1 MVGLLIFSQKLV
13 APVLRF
19 HTNVCLLIIGVLI
32 CSLGLIIWIYGIYLM
47 RRAFFDKT
55 LFTTGPF
62 TFVRHPMYS
71 AIYIMLT
78 GMGIFFFSYL
88 WFLIMLSF
96 IPIWYVNC
104 RLEEKQ
110 MTEIHGKKYL
120 EYKKKTGMFFP
131 KFHDIDVLKLLNLI

>member
-19 HTNVCLLIIGVLI
+19 HTSVCLLITGVLI
-32 CSLGLIIWIYGIYLM
+32 CSLGLIIWIYVIYFM

-55 LFTTGPF
+55 LLTTGPF

-78 GMGIFFFSYL
+78 GMGILFFSYL
-88 WFLIMLSF
+88 WFLIMLF
-96 IPIWYVNC
+96 FMPIWYVNC

>member
-1 MVGLLIFSQKLV
+1 
-13 APVLRF
+13 
-19 HTNVCLLIIGVLI
+19 
-32 CSLGLIIWIYGIYLM
+32 
-47 RRAFFDKT
+47 
-55 LFTTGPF
+55 
-62 TFVRHPMYS
+62 MYS